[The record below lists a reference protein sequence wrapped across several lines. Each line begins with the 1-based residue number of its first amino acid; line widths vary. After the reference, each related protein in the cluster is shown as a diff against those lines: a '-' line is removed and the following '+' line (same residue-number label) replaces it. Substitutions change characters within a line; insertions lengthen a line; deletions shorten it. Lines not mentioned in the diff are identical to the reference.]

1 MSDVVEPDVVKLSAI
16 VKLSSSVEPASDAA
30 GGFVPDAT
38 ALAAV
43 DEAARAISSV
53 LAVEEVLQ
61 LIVDRVRTLVDARYA
76 ALGIVG
82 VDGRIERFITA
93 GIDAQDR
100 RAIGALPTGRG
111 LLGLIIREGHS
122 YRIPSIADHPD
133 SSGFPPN
140 HPPMTSFLGVPVM
153 ARGLSVGNLYLTDK
167 RGAAEF
173 SVSDLRLVE
182 LFARHAGIAI
192 DNARLHAQAGG
203 LAVAEERDRI
213 GRDLHDGIIQSLY
226 AVGLSLEDVPD
237 LMAEAADEAAERVD
251 AAIESINLSIRDIRN
266 FIYGLRPE
274 AVDGTQVVAG
284 LAALAEEVRH
294 GGLVDVIAQLDP
306 AADPGLDA
314 NAGGELLNLVR
325 EALSNAIRHAHA
337 RGISI
342 KLTVGQ
348 AGSILEIAD
357 DGLGFDP
364 ALDVGAGH
372 HGLANMR
379 ARAAA
384 VGGRFEIRSALGEG
398 TRVIVELPRPTPTRE
413 DHGSHR

>member
-1 MSDVVEPDVVKLSAI
+1 M
-16 VKLSSSVEPASDAA
+16 
-30 GGFVPDAT
+30 PDALQPSSIRGPESVGVGGSAPDAN

-53 LAVEEVLQ
+53 LGIEEVLQ
-61 LIVDRVRTLVDARYA
+61 LIVDRVRGLVDASYA

-82 VDGRIERFITA
+82 IDGRIERFITT
-93 GIDAQDR
+93 GIDPHQR
-100 RAIGALPTGRG
+100 KAIGALPAGRG
-111 LLGLIIREGHS
+111 LLGLIIREGRS

-133 SSGFPPN
+133 SSGFPPH
-140 HPPMTSFLGVPVM
+140 HPPMTSFLGVPVV
-153 ARGLSVGNLYLTDK
+153 AHGVSLGNLYLTDK

-173 SVSDLRLVE
+173 SVSDERLVE

-192 DNARLHAQAGG
+192 DNARLHAQAGR

-226 AVGLSLEDVPD
+226 GVGLSLEDVPD
-237 LMAEAADEAAERVD
+237 LMTEAPDEAAERVD
-251 AAIESINLSIRDIRN
+251 TAIESIKLAIRDIRN

-306 AADPGLDA
+306 AADPRLDA
-314 NAGGELLNLVR
+314 ESGGELLNLVR
-325 EALSNAIRHAHA
+325 EGLSNAVRHGQA
-337 RGISI
+337 RRISI
-342 KLTVGQ
+342 ELS
-348 AGSILEIAD
+348 AGAGGSTLVIAD
-357 DGLGFDP
+357 DGVGFDP
-364 ALDVGAGH
+364 ARPVGAGH

-379 ARAAA
+379 ARATAI
-384 VGGRFEIRSALGEG
+384 GGRLEIRSALGDG
-398 TRVIVELPRPTPTRE
+398 TTLVVALPRLTPIEKAQERE
-413 DHGSHR
+413 R

>member
-1 MSDVVEPDVVKLSAI
+1 VSDVLQP
-16 VKLSSSVEPASDAA
+16 SSIGRAGPPAV
-30 GGFVPDAT
+30 GGFAPDAT

-53 LAVEEVLQ
+53 LGIEDVLQ
-61 LIVDRVRTLVDARYA
+61 LIVDRVRELVDASYA

-93 GIDAQDR
+93 GIDPHDR
-100 RAIGALPTGRG
+100 LAIGALPTGRG
-111 LLGLIIREGHS
+111 LLGLIIRAGRS

-153 ARGLSVGNLYLTDK
+153 AHGMSVGNLYLTDK
-167 RGAAEF
+167 RGAPEF
-173 SVSDLRLVE
+173 SVDDLRLVE

-192 DNARLHAQAGG
+192 DNARLHAQAGR

-226 AVGLSLEDVPD
+226 AVGLSLEDVPEI
-237 LMAEAADEAAERVD
+237 MAEAPDEAAERVD
-251 AAIESINLSIRDIRN
+251 AAIESINLAIRDIRN

-274 AVDGTQVVAG
+274 ALDGTQVVAG

-294 GGLVDVIAQLDP
+294 GGLVDVIADLDP

-314 NAGGELLNLVR
+314 GAGADLLNLVR
-325 EALSNAIRHAHA
+325 EGLSNAVRHAQA
-337 RGISI
+337 RLISI
-342 KLTVGQ
+342 ELAPSVT
-348 AGSILEIAD
+348 GSTLVIAD
-357 DGLGFDP
+357 DGVGFEP
-364 ALDVGAGH
+364 TERVGAAH

-384 VGGRFEIRSALGEG
+384 IGGSLEIRSAPGAG
-398 TRVIVELPRPTPTRE
+398 TKVVVDLPRRDWYPE
-413 DHGSHR
+413 DHELQR

>member
-1 MSDVVEPDVVKLSAI
+1 MPDVLRPSRIDEAASRSA
-16 VKLSSSVEPASDAA
+16 VGRD
-30 GGFVPDAT
+30 PDST
-38 ALAAV
+38 ALAAL

-53 LAVEEVLQ
+53 LGIEEVLQ
-61 LIVDRVRTLVDARYA
+61 LIVDRVRALVDAEYA

-93 GIDAQDR
+93 GLDPHER
-100 RAIGALPTGRG
+100 LAIGSLPTGRG
-111 LLGLIIREGHS
+111 LLGLIIREGRS
-122 YRIPSIADHPD
+122 YLIPSIADHPD

-153 ARGLSVGNLYLTDK
+153 SHGASVGNLYLTDK

-173 SVSDLRLVE
+173 SIGDLRLVE

-192 DNARLHAQAGG
+192 DNARLHAQAGR

-226 AVGLSLEDVPD
+226 AVALSLEDVPE
-237 LMAEAADEAAERVD
+237 LMGEIPGEAADRVD
-251 AAIESINLSIRDIRN
+251 AAIESINLAIRDIRN

-294 GGLVDVIAQLDP
+294 GGLVDMVAELDP

-314 NAGGELLNLVR
+314 GAGSDLLNLVR
-325 EALSNAIRHAHA
+325 EALSNAVRHGHA
-337 RGISI
+337 RRISI
-342 KLTVGQ
+342 TLAAT
-348 AGSILEIAD
+348 ATGSALEIVD
-357 DGLGFDP
+357 DGAGFDP
-364 ALDVGAGH
+364 AELRSAGH

-379 ARAAA
+379 ARATAI
-384 VGGRFEIRSALGEG
+384 GGRLDIRSAPGDG
-398 TRVIVELPRPTPTRE
+398 TTVIVDLPQSTSTME
-413 DHGSHR
+413 DDERHS

>member
-1 MSDVVEPDVVKLSAI
+1 MSDTLRPSSIQGAASA
-16 VKLSSSVEPASDAA
+16 ET
-30 GGFVPDAT
+30 GGSAPDAV

-53 LAVEEVLQ
+53 LGIEEVLQ
-61 LIVDRVRTLVDARYA
+61 LIVDRVRGLVDARYA

-82 VDGRIERFITA
+82 FDGLLERFITS
-93 GIDAQDR
+93 GFDSHQR
-100 RAIGALPTGRG
+100 KAIGALPTGRG
-111 LLGLIIREGHS
+111 LLGLIIREGRS

-133 SSGFPPN
+133 SSGFPPH
-140 HPPMTSFLGVPVM
+140 HPPMTSFLGVPVV
-153 ARGLSVGNLYLTDK
+153 AHGVSFGNLYLTDK

-173 SVSDLRLVE
+173 SVSDQRLVE

-192 DNARLHAQAGG
+192 DNARLHAQAGR

-237 LMAEAADEAAERVD
+237 LMTEAPNEAAERVD
-251 AAIESINLSIRDIRN
+251 TAIESINLAIRDIRN

-284 LAALAEEVRH
+284 LAALAEEVRQ

-314 NAGGELLNLVR
+314 EAGGELLNLVR
-325 EALSNAIRHAHA
+325 EGLSNAVRHGRARRISIELSADA
-337 RGISI
+337 RGST
-342 KLTVGQ
+342 LV
-348 AGSILEIAD
+348 IAD
-357 DGLGFDP
+357 DGVGFDP
-364 ALDVGAGH
+364 ARLVGAGH
-372 HGLANMR
+372 HGLANMQ
-379 ARAAA
+379 ARAMAI
-384 VGGRFEIRSALGEG
+384 GGRLEIRSAPGDG
-398 TRVIVELPRPTPTRE
+398 TTVVVALPR
-413 DHGSHR
+413 

>member
-1 MSDVVEPDVVKLSAI
+1 LVPETLRPSSIQAAPVV
-16 VKLSSSVEPASDAA
+16 A
-30 GGFVPDAT
+30 GGSAPDAT

-53 LAVEEVLQ
+53 LGIEEVLQ
-61 LIVDRVRTLVDARYA
+61 LIVDRVRGLVDASYA

-82 VDGRIERFITA
+82 IDGRIERFITT
-93 GIDAQDR
+93 GIDPHQR
-100 RAIGALPTGRG
+100 KAIGDLPAGRG
-111 LLGLIIREGHS
+111 LLGLIIREGRS

-140 HPPMTSFLGVPVM
+140 HPPMTSFLGVPVV
-153 ARGLSVGNLYLTDK
+153 AHGVSFGNLYLTDK

-173 SVSDLRLVE
+173 SVSDQRLVE

-192 DNARLHAQAGG
+192 DNARLHAQAGR

-237 LMAEAADEAAERVD
+237 LMTEAPDEAAGRVD
-251 AAIESINLSIRDIRN
+251 TAIESINLAIRDIRN

-294 GGLVDVIAQLDP
+294 GGLVDVSAQLDP

-314 NAGGELLNLVR
+314 EAGGELLNLVR
-325 EALSNAIRHAHA
+325 EGLSNAVRHGQA
-337 RGISI
+337 RRISI
-342 KLTVGQ
+342 ELSVNA
-348 AGSILEIAD
+348 AGSTLVIAD
-357 DGLGFDP
+357 DGVGFDP
-364 ALDVGAGH
+364 ARAVGAGH

-379 ARAAA
+379 ARATAI
-384 VGGRFEIRSALGEG
+384 GGRLEIRSAPGDG
-398 TRVIVELPRPTPTRE
+398 TTLVVALPR
-413 DHGSHR
+413 